1 MTQMQ
6 LHYKQLGEHMAIYE
20 PECVAMKHNQAKT
33 MKLEQKI
40 SADAKKRE
48 DLKLQLDAKD
58 SKIQSVRIDIEK
70 LQRENKSLAHEVR
83 RWMRFGSDF
92 QARATKEQNARV
104 EAEKRLAEVL
114 DAQKKITAMYSGFGK

>member
-20 PECVAMKHNQAKT
+20 PECAAMKHNQAGT
-33 MKLEQKI
+33 MKLEQNI

-70 LQRENKSLAHEVR
+70 L
-83 RWMRFGSDF
+83 
-92 QARATKEQNARV
+92 
-104 EAEKRLAEVL
+104 
-114 DAQKKITAMYSGFGK
+114 